1 MEVIEV
7 RGFRGSA
14 LGSSLS
20 MLHAMGSL
28 SVSNGG
34 GVGSGGGLAAGGFG
48 EGATAPSETAL
59 AEADE
64 STDVD
69 ACLFNYVTCDVAV
82 SGSQYD
88 SKVTVT
94 ASFSN
99 HAIGIGQALRD
110 FRGITS
116 SLSTSP
122 LPASG
127 LDADMARTIGA
138 DTVFKWAFVVGE
150 VFAAGGAMAGGAHA
164 FAHLPAAFA
173 AASSVSGGFLIAAA
187 GIADIGALAG
197 VGAMTFGA
205 PAFLGAIAILGVS
218 AIVYNYWIAEDEW

>member
-1 MEVIEV
+1 
-7 RGFRGSA
+7 
-14 LGSSLS
+14 

-34 GVGSGGGLAAGGFG
+34 GIGSGGGRSEGGFG
-48 EGATAPSETAL
+48 AGATTPTETEA

-69 ACLFNYVTCDVAV
+69 ACLFNYVASDVTV
-82 SGSQYD
+82 SGSVYD

-99 HAIGIGQALRD
+99 QVNGIGQAIRN

-116 SLSTSP
+116 RLSASP

-127 LDADMARTIGA
+127 LDAQSGGDNGLEGKTHKIGA
-138 DTVFKWAFVVGE
+138 DTVFKGAAILGG
-150 VFAAGGAMAGGAHA
+150 VFATGGAIGGAAYA
-164 FAHLPAAFA
+164 FAHLPAAFV

-187 GIADIGALAG
+187 GIADIGTLAG
-197 VGAMTFGA
+197 VGAMTAGA
-205 PAFLGAIAILGVS
+205 PMFLLGIAVIGSSAIA
-218 AIVYNYWIAEDEW
+218 YNYWIADGGE